1 MYHLT
6 YVWSTLLFEEDCLL
20 IANLFNQIMKI
31 MIMQIHL
38 IPDVGMFSHLGY
50 IGLIINQIFTQI
62 FTVW

>member
-50 IGLIINQIFTQI
+50 IG
-62 FTVW
+62 

>member
-6 YVWSTLLFEEDCLL
+6 YVWSTILFEEDCLL